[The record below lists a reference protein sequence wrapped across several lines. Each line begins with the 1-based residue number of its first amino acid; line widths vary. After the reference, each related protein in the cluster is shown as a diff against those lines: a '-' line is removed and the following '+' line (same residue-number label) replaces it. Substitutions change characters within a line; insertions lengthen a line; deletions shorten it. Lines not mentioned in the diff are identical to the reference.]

1 MAGLASRGSIR
12 VGRPWGAGSAVWGG
26 VIGQLRNPLLGLRGR
41 PWINLACVCSL
52 EDAADRTVLTLT
64 DGENVRGYGRIRA
77 GVLGRMIVPAQAGF
91 TCLCWIDADPD
102 RDVEELMIERTSVIA
117 WAIDITGSDD
127 IAALPVTAEGAP
139 TTGDF
144 WGWAVLQPDGTV
156 VESGENIY
164 QGFDKWSAVLKRRRR
179 KRRQAIHIIA
189 TAEREVSNGH
199 RPQQAAADRANSP
212 AGYEKT

>member
-1 MAGLASRGSIR
+1 
-12 VGRPWGAGSAVWGG
+12 
-26 VIGQLRNPLLGLRGR
+26 
-41 PWINLACVCSL
+41 
-52 EDAADRTVLTLT
+52 
-64 DGENVRGYGRIRA
+64 
-77 GVLGRMIVPAQAGF
+77 MIVPAQAGF

-199 RPQQAAADRANSP
+199 RPQQAAADRANGHAS
-212 AGYEKT
+212 YEKT